1 MLSVFIFTKISSLAW
16 GDRPSQLKDSNL
28 SDLNSR
34 GRLAL
39 ELIDVIRVGLL
50 IDAVFLARG
59 GRFPRRDLVGLSR
72 CRRLARR
79 LRKNEGTAMVDSSCF
94 RVVKFKNSNS
104 VLRSQVGFYESSRQ
118 NREISDV

>member
-34 GRLAL
+34 GRLVL

-50 IDAVFLARG
+50 TGAVFLARG
-59 GRFPRRDLVGLSR
+59 GRFPRRDLVVGSL

-79 LRKNEGTAMVDSSCF
+79 LRKNAGTAMVGSSSF
-94 RVVKFKNSNS
+94 VSLSLKIQI
-104 VLRSQVGFYESSRQ
+104 LY
-118 NREISDV
+118 